1 MNNYLQDINKYG
13 NEKMFFMKGGK
24 LLNKGAYG
32 CVFQPGIKKSGKKMK
47 DKKTVSKLSIY
58 DRFAL
63 NEMEISTIITQY
75 FKSNLLQN
83 KLFGIMTGFNFVN
96 VKKIEDEDIKKCT
109 FVYENFNK
117 RFIVLNMDFIDG
129 ITLEKYILKYR
140 NRSSKLVNKLLNS
153 YLIILKGL
161 STLSDLNIVHY
172 DLKSNNIM
180 FDNVSKIPKIIDFG
194 ISINMTQF
202 MDKKNNF
209 IVDTDLLRKRF
220 YTFAPSYSI
229 WSLEIHYLCYIIH
242 INIMPDKNDLKTI
255 INKFIS
261 DPETPLYYI
270 FSHTYS
276 PGFIKKY
283 KQLCLK
289 QLEYYNTLTF
299 ENKVKKILSSWN
311 TWDNYSLSLMYL
323 GFLNVFNSDG
333 YDNNPITI
341 FLSKILIQNLHPD
354 PKKRYDIYDTIQ
366 KYNKIMLNNDK
377 IVSNF
382 ENFKLKIANN
392 KYGINDLQ
400 KINKTLALTKKGM
413 NSK

>member
-1 MNNYLQDINKYG
+1 
-13 NEKMFFMKGGK
+13 
-24 LLNKGAYG
+24 
-32 CVFQPGIKKSGKKMK
+32 
-47 DKKTVSKLSIY
+47 
-58 DRFAL
+58 
-63 NEMEISTIITQY
+63 
-75 FKSNLLQN
+75 
-83 KLFGIMTGFNFVN
+83 
-96 VKKIEDEDIKKCT
+96 
-109 FVYENFNK
+109 
-117 RFIVLNMDFIDG
+117 
-129 ITLEKYILKYR
+129 
-140 NRSSKLVNKLLNS
+140 
-153 YLIILKGL
+153 
-161 STLSDLNIVHY
+161 
-172 DLKSNNIM
+172 
-180 FDNVSKIPKIIDFG
+180 
-194 ISINMTQF
+194 
-202 MDKKNNF
+202 
-209 IVDTDLLRKRF
+209 
-220 YTFAPSYSI
+220 
-229 WSLEIHYLCYIIH
+229 
-242 INIMPDKNDLKTI
+242 MPDKNDLKTI

-261 DPETPLYYI
+261 DRETPLYYI